1 MIDVELQVERPS
13 SAAMRLVRLLGPEG
27 PLADLVATV
36 RTGSDGTPCTGLILV
51 GRRLL
56 GDAPSRALAARC
68 EGSKAD
74 WVVLSEHEDD
84 VERLVL
90 VGAGAASVLNLSVDD
105 GILCTALRNLL
116 QRRIEHDRME
126 RTLASA
132 NQELVLDED
141 ETTLSEP
148 MRNLLRQAR
157 KVTRSPAPVLLLGA
171 TGTGKEW
178 LARAIHNASPRRS
191 GPFVAIN
198 CSAIPETLFEAE
210 LFGVEKGAYTGAEA
224 TRRGVFESADGGTL
238 LLDEVA
244 DLPERLQPKLL
255 RVLEDKT
262 IQRLGSDRSF
272 KVDVRL
278 LSATSREN
286 GADSKQVLAP
296 VRRDLYFRLAA
307 TTLRLPPLSDR
318 RPDLPGLVER
328 FLNEARK
335 NGAHG
340 QRFTEE
346 ALVILQ
352 DYSWPGN
359 VRELRHTV
367 EHAAYMADDEELGVD
382 DLPQELVQSVALEH
396 AGDDHGA
403 LAGAAGRLWNKE
415 LLSMSLPA
423 LRAQLNAE
431 LERRYVREALSVTKG
446 RVGQAASIAQ
456 IDRRSFTNIMRRWGL
471 TKEEYRPRGE

>member
-1 MIDVELQVERPS
+1 LIDVELQVERPS
-13 SAAMRLVRLLGPEG
+13 ATAMRLVRLLGPEG

-36 RTGSDGTPCTGLILV
+36 RTGSEGPPCTGLILV
-51 GRRLL
+51 SRRLL
-56 GDAPSRALAARC
+56 GEAPARALAARC

-74 WVVLSEHEDD
+74 WVVLSEQEDD
-84 VERLVL
+84 VERLVM
-90 VGAGAASVLNLSVDD
+90 VGAGAASVLNISVDD
-105 GILCTALRNLL
+105 GILCTALHNLL
-116 QRRIEHDRME
+116 QRRFERKRME

-132 NQELVLDED
+132 SQELALDED

-148 MRNLLRQAR
+148 MRHLLRQAR
-157 KVTRSPAPVLLLGA
+157 KVARSPAPVLLLGA

-178 LARAIHNASPRRS
+178 LARALHNASPRRS

-198 CSAIPETLFEAE
+198 CSAVPETLFEAE
-210 LFGVEKGAYTGAEA
+210 LFGVEKGAYTGADA

-255 RVLEDKT
+255 RVLEDQR

-272 KVDVRL
+272 KVDVRF
-278 LSATSREN
+278 LSATSRESGDDN
-286 GADSKQVLAP
+286 KQVLAP

-328 FLNEARK
+328 FLSEARK
-335 NGAHG
+335 NGARG
-340 QRFTEE
+340 QRFTHE
-346 ALVILQ
+346 ALAILQ

-367 EHAAYMADDEELGVD
+367 EHAAYMADAEELGVD
-382 DLPQELVQSVALEH
+382 DLPQEVVESVALEH
-396 AGDDHGA
+396 VGDDQGV
-403 LAGAAGRLWNKE
+403 LAGVAGRLWSDE
-415 LLSMSLPA
+415 LLATSLPA

-431 LERRYVREALSVTKG
+431 LERRYAQEALTVTKG
-446 RVGQAASIAQ
+446 RVGEAATIAQ

-471 TKEEYRPRGE
+471 RKEEYRPSGE